1 MRYLILFILLFTF
14 RASMALETEIYNAT
28 DLRIEAEGNPI
39 VKDKK
44 QKKIAKAKAKIE
56 DKIAKLIQSQLLD
69 PSRVSDK
76 NKRSKV
82 GVIVMAILTGP
93 LGGHRLYLGTKPY
106 VPIIYALTLGGG
118 FGLLPLIDI
127 IMILS
132 SKDISKFENN
142 DHIMMW
148 ADL

>member
-14 RASMALETEIYNAT
+14 RASMALEVEVLNTSVQYTNPEGKPALNEIEQE
-28 DLRIEAEGNPI
+28 DL
-39 VKDKK
+39 
-44 QKKIAKAKAKIE
+44 AKIE
-56 DKIAKLIQSQLLD
+56 AQVAEYIRSQSLNPLSVQD
-69 PSRVSDK
+69 IKR
-76 NKRSKV
+76 RSKL
-82 GVIVMAILTGP
+82 GVVVMAILTGP

-127 IMILS
+127 VVVLT
-132 SKDISKFENN
+132 SKDISEFENN